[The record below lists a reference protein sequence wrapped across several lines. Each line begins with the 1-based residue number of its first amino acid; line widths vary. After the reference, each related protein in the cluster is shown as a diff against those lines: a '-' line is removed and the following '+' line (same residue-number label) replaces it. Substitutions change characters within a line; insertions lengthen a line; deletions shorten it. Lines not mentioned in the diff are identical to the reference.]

1 MNQLQTV
8 YNVKTIV
15 KPKSNRNEKNLN
27 KNIKGKNQ
35 IRYSTVCIK
44 KMMPLISGILSLNFV
59 IWFLIIFAVAGM
71 NKDKVVINYFNAS
84 GEFLF
89 EAVFVVV
96 LTVVIMIGLIYNWK
110 RTTKDID
117 EFKKSRL

>member
-71 NKDKVVINYFNAS
+71 NRDKVVLNYFNAF

>member
-1 MNQLQTV
+1 MNQL
-8 YNVKTIV
+8 KTIYID
-15 KPKSNRNEKNLN
+15 KTIIEPKSNRNEKNLN

-44 KMMPLISGILSLNFV
+44 KMMPLISGILSLTFV
-59 IWFLIIFAVAGM
+59 IWFLIIFAAAGM
-71 NKDKVVINYFNAS
+71 NKDKVVLNYFNAY
-84 GEFLF
+84 GEFFL

-96 LTVVIMIGLIYNWK
+96 LTVVIIIGLYLNWR
-110 RTTKDID
+110 RTTQDIN

>member
-8 YNVKTIV
+8 YNVKNLV
-15 KPKSNRNEKNLN
+15 KPKSNRDEKNLN

-35 IRYSTVCIK
+35 IRYGTVCIK
-44 KMMPLISGILSLNFV
+44 KMMPLISGILSLTFV